1 MPPKAKISKEMIVNA
16 AVDVAR
22 KSGADSIN
30 ARTVSQEL
38 NCSTQPVM
46 YHFATID
53 ELKNAAYSAADEY
66 HTNYLLNTSSQ
77 DDPML
82 GIGLNYIRF
91 AVEEPN
97 LFRFLFQSGFVK
109 EKSLLDIIDSDELVP
124 VLSTFRQ
131 ELGMGM
137 EQTKDIFLTVGLF
150 THGYASIVANY
161 SMDYDETVIAAQL
174 ERVFEGAVMA
184 VQKEEKQ

>member
-30 ARTVSQEL
+30 AHTVSQEL

-53 ELKNAAYSAADEY
+53 ELKKAAYSATDEY

-97 LFRFLFQSGFVK
+97 LFRFLF
-109 EKSLLDIIDSDELVP
+109 LL
-124 VLSTFRQ
+124 
-131 ELGMGM
+131 
-137 EQTKDIFLTVGLF
+137 
-150 THGYASIVANY
+150 
-161 SMDYDETVIAAQL
+161 
-174 ERVFEGAVMA
+174 
-184 VQKEEKQ
+184 

>member
-46 YHFATID
+46 YHFATIE
-53 ELKNAAYSAADEY
+53 ELKKAAYSAADEY

-82 GIGLNYIRF
+82 GIGLNYIHF

-97 LFRFLFQSGFVK
+97 LFRFLFQTDKFGGKDIETLLSAPDLSDILKIMADGLKVDTKQARQMFLTFFCVAHGLA
-109 EKSLLDIIDSDELVP
+109 SLLANNS
-124 VLSTFRQ
+124 
-131 ELGMGM
+131 M
-137 EQTKDIFLTVGLF
+137 E
-150 THGYASIVANY
+150 
-161 SMDYDETVIAAQL
+161 YDEEQCGKML
-174 ERVFEGAVMA
+174 ENVFFGMVAS
-184 VQKEEKQ
+184 KKGK